1 MNKAG
6 RKAGLYNFY
15 KNNFYIMT
23 GTVKEIAIAT
33 GLSATKIRT
42 QTKKP
47 AWTIVVVRLG
57 DNEFSLYEGDK
68 YIFTGSKKEIAE
80 HLNVAES
87 TITYYAGPAYIERI
101 EKQKDKYYLEEVE

>member
-1 MNKAG
+1 MKKVG

-33 GLSATKIRT
+33 GLTEVKIRN
-42 QTKKP
+42 QTKHP
-47 AWTIVVVRLG
+47 SWTIVVVRLA
-57 DNEFSLYEGDK
+57 DNEFALYEGDK

-80 HLNVAES
+80 HLDVAES
-87 TITYYAGPAYIERI
+87 TVTYYAGPAYIERI